1 MEEILILFIDKKA
14 LKNNVAAIKKNSGKE
29 LIYVAKN
36 DCYGLKCENVLPYI
50 DDCVLMY
57 AVKSAAETSKI
68 KQFTQKDVLVLMPPI
83 DDIGEEFDAKNVVF
97 TVDCVESASKL
108 KKVENPRV
116 HVKFNSGM
124 NRFGVDSLSEFE
136 KLSDYLEKVG
146 IKVVGAYTHLYSNV
160 FDDCKRQLEKFE
172 KVADVVPFTHVTYRT
187 ALNGT
192 NYAPYSAVRSGIC
205 VLGGEDGFSQCIKLT
220 AKVIKLRHI
229 TCGDTVGY
237 DAEYVAEK
245 DETIAVID
253 FGYNNM
259 AIKKI
264 KGQKV
269 LINGAFYPI
278 ISVAMDVCFVR
289 VDENVSLFDEVI
301 VSCDRN
307 GLRLTDYA
315 KNVGTCSHELITSI
329 KPH

>member
-1 MEEILILFIDKKA
+1 
-14 LKNNVAAIKKNSGKE
+14 
-29 LIYVAKN
+29 
-36 DCYGLKCENVLPYI
+36 
-50 DDCVLMY
+50 MY

-68 KQFTQKDVLVLMPPI
+68 KQFTQKDVLVLMPPSG
-83 DDIGEEFDAKNVVF
+83 DIESGFDAKNVVF

-108 KKVENPRV
+108 KNVENPRV

-124 NRFGVDSLSEFE
+124 NRFGVDSFYEFE
-136 KLSDYLEKVG
+136 KLIEYLEKSGMTVE
-146 IKVVGAYTHLYSNV
+146 GAYTHLYSNANEN
-160 FDDCKRQLEKFE
+160 CKRQLEKFE
-172 KVADVVPFTHVTYRT
+172 KIAKIMPFTHVTYRT
-187 ALNGT
+187 ALNGID
-192 NYAPYSAVRSGIC
+192 YAPYSAVRSGIC
-205 VLGGEDGFSQCIKLT
+205 VLGGEEGFSQCIKLT
-220 AKVIKLRHI
+220 AKVIKLRYI
-229 TCGDTVGY
+229 TRGDTVGY
-237 DAEYVAEK
+237 DAEYVAKK

-278 ISVAMDVCFVR
+278 ISVAMDVCFVC
-289 VDENVSLFDEVI
+289 VDENVSLFDDVI
-301 VSCDRN
+301 VSCDIN

-329 KPH
+329 KPR